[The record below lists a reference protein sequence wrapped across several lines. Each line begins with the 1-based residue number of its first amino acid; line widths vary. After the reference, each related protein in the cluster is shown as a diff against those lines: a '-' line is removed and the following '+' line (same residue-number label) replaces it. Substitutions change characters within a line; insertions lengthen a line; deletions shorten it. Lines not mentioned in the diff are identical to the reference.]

1 MAKQTITAV
10 FDTRDHAES
19 AGLSLRQAGI
29 PASDVTLS
37 PEDARDEFGAGNG
50 TVSEPKPTGFMASL
64 ENMFGGYDDRDTY
77 AEGVRRGGTLLTA
90 HVDDAHIDRAVS
102 LLEQHGAIDLE
113 EREETWRGEGWTGG
127 RTGAGMAATGV
138 AGAGAADLAMT
149 GAAPAA
155 TAVTTDTRT
164 AAMAPTAAASARTRT
179 VAGEDVLQVVEERLD
194 VGKRAVSR
202 GKVRLHSYV
211 VENQVSENVNLRDE
225 TVTVDRRVVDR
236 PVAALGAD
244 AFQERTIE
252 MEEFDEEAV
261 VAKTAHVV
269 EEIGIRKDVTDRVE
283 TVRDTVRSTKVD
295 VEDSRTRP
303 GCRRARDRGGQRWRP
318 DRGAH
323 GGLRVR
329 WHQGRHGRPH
339 GRPGPDQARQ
349 EHVARRTAPPRP
361 DDLGGSRRPACPP
374 EQDRRRDE
382 GISLGVIIG
391 RRCRVLLHRRSSNR
405 VSAVLPEGRASKARG
420 IGSTAELPTGT

>member
-19 AGLSLRQAGI
+19 ASLSLRQAGI
-29 PASDVTLS
+29 PAADVTLS
-37 PEDARDEFGAGNG
+37 PEDAREELGAGYG
-50 TVSEPKPTGFMASL
+50 TVTEPKPTGFMASL
-64 ENMFGGYDDRDTY
+64 ETMFGGYDDRDTY

-90 HVDDAHIDRAVS
+90 HVDDGHIDRAVS

-127 RTGAGMAATGV
+127 RTGAAMAATGV
-138 AGAGAADLAMT
+138 AGAGAA
-149 GAAPAA
+149 PAA
-155 TAVTTDTRT
+155 TAVTTETRT
-164 AAMAPTAAASARTRT
+164 AAMTPTAAASARTRT
-179 VAGEDVLQVVEERLD
+179 VAGEDVLQVVEERLE

-252 MEEFDEEAV
+252 MEEVDEEAV

-269 EEIGIRKDVTDRVE
+269 EEVGIRKDATDRVE

-295 VEDSRTRP
+295 VEDSRTTGTTTTGSAGTLTSRLVKDMEVVGSDGQHVGIIDHVDGATMKLKRMDP
-303 GCRRARDRGGQRWRP
+303 ASGGQHHLLP
-318 DRGAH
+318 A
-323 GGLRVR
+323 
-329 WHQGRHGRPH
+329 
-339 GRPGPDQARQ
+339 
-349 EHVARRTAPPRP
+349 
-361 DDLGGSRRPACPP
+361 DLVTS
-374 EQDRRRDE
+374 
-382 GISLGVIIG
+382 
-391 RRCRVLLHRRSSNR
+391 
-405 VSAVLPEGRASKARG
+405 VSADGKALLG
-420 IGSTAELPTGT
+420 IAAADAMKRWTAA

>member
-19 AGLSLRQAGI
+19 ASLSLRQAGI
-29 PASDVTLS
+29 PAADVTLS
-37 PEDARDEFGAGNG
+37 PESARDELGSGYG
-50 TVSEPKPTGFMASL
+50 TAAEPKPTGFMASL

-90 HVDDAHIDRAVS
+90 HVDDGHIDRAVS

-138 AGAGAADLAMT
+138 AGAGAADLTMT
-149 GAAPAA
+149 SAAPAA

-164 AAMAPTAAASARTRT
+164 VAPTAAASARTGT
-179 VAGEDVLQVVEERLD
+179 VAGEDVLQVVEERLN

-211 VENQVSENVNLRDE
+211 VENQVSEDVNLRDE

-244 AFQERTIE
+244 VFQERTIE
-252 MEEFDEEAV
+252 MEEIDEEAV
-261 VAKTAHVV
+261 VAKTARVV
-269 EEIGIRKDVTDRVE
+269 EEVGIRKDATDRVE

-295 VEDSRTRP
+295 VEDGRTTGTTATGSASTLTSRLAKDMEVVGSDGQHVGIIDHVDGAMMKLKRMDP
-303 GCRRARDRGGQRWRP
+303 ASGGQHHLLP
-318 DRGAH
+318 A
-323 GGLRVR
+323 
-329 WHQGRHGRPH
+329 
-339 GRPGPDQARQ
+339 
-349 EHVARRTAPPRP
+349 
-361 DDLGGSRRPACPP
+361 DLVTS
-374 EQDRRRDE
+374 
-382 GISLGVIIG
+382 
-391 RRCRVLLHRRSSNR
+391 
-405 VSAVLPEGRASKARG
+405 VSADGKALLG
-420 IGSTAELPTGT
+420 IAAADAMKRWTAA

>member
-29 PASDVTLS
+29 PAADVTLS
-37 PEDARDEFGAGNG
+37 PEDAREELGANYG
-50 TVSEPKPTGFMASL
+50 TVTAPKPTGFMASL

-102 LLEQHGAIDLE
+102 LLEQHGAVDLE

-138 AGAGAADLAMT
+138 AGAGAADLTMT
-149 GAAPAA
+149 SAAPAA

-164 AAMAPTAAASARTRT
+164 VAPTAAASARTGT
-179 VAGEDVLQVVEERLD
+179 VAGEDVLQVVEERLE

-252 MEEFDEEAV
+252 MEEIDEEAV
-261 VAKTAHVV
+261 VAKTARVV
-269 EEIGIRKDVTDRVE
+269 EEVGIRKDATDRVE

-295 VEDSRTRP
+295 VEDGRTMGTTTTGSASTLTSRLVKDMEVVGSDGQHVGIIDHVDGATMKLKRMDP
-303 GCRRARDRGGQRWRP
+303 ASGGQHHLLP
-318 DRGAH
+318 A
-323 GGLRVR
+323 
-329 WHQGRHGRPH
+329 
-339 GRPGPDQARQ
+339 
-349 EHVARRTAPPRP
+349 
-361 DDLGGSRRPACPP
+361 DLVTS
-374 EQDRRRDE
+374 
-382 GISLGVIIG
+382 
-391 RRCRVLLHRRSSNR
+391 
-405 VSAVLPEGRASKARG
+405 VSADGKALLG
-420 IGSTAELPTGT
+420 IAAADAMKRWTAV